1 MFGSTPVAST
11 AQGSGGLFS
20 FNNNNNNNTSQPQQG
35 GSLFGNSAKP
45 AGGLLGG
52 GAPASTQPAAGG
64 IFGNLGAASSQPA
77 GGLFGQSA
85 STAPA
90 AGNLFGASQ
99 PASQPTQAA
108 GNLFGASQ
116 PAATTQQQRPSL
128 FQAAQ
133 SAARPPPLFGASAGA
148 GNANQQNSNAQ
159 QQQQQTVPGIKIDVS
174 NIKPTTRMFELHE
187 DIQNT
192 ILQIDEVI
200 NGGINASMQCAQVL
214 PKLGEAIEQLPLD
227 VAYLESQ
234 IEIVEGALGRDA
246 VDVGAARQVVRADA
260 SDATVVFGAIEN
272 LKLPSQFHY
281 GGGGVSGSG
290 GANLQTTSSNENSNA
305 SSTDL
310 LAYFNTQSNTLDQRL
325 AAFTRQLLEVELHLR
340 TVEATA
346 VDGIEKLIRRRS
358 IADAGDDAAG
368 GNGGGAGDAGEGIRE
383 LVGTMRR
390 FEDAVLRVAG
400 RVGGVREGVVDL
412 GVGLRD

>member
-1 MFGSTPVAST
+1 MFGSTPAATT
-11 AQGSGGLFS
+11 AQTPGGLFS
-20 FNNNNNNNTSQPQQG
+20 FNNNASQPQQG
-35 GSLFGNSAKP
+35 GSLFGSTAKP
-45 AGGLLGG
+45 AGGLFGG
-52 GAPASTQPAAGG
+52 AAPASTQPAAGG
-64 IFGNLGAASSQPA
+64 LFGGTSTAASQPA
-77 GGLFGQSA
+77 GGLFGQTA

-90 AGNLFGASQ
+90 AGGIFGSGQPPNQ
-99 PASQPTQAA
+99 PAQTA

-116 PAATTQQQRPSL
+116 PAATAQQQRPSL
-128 FQAAQ
+128 FQPAQ

-148 GNANQQNSNAQ
+148 GNTNQQNGNA
-159 QQQQQTVPGIKIDVS
+159 QQQQQTVPGIKIDAS

-192 ILQIDEVI
+192 IIQIDEII

-290 GANLQTTSSNENSNA
+290 GANLQTTSSSGGDNNA

-325 AAFTRQLLEVELHLR
+325 AIFTKQLLEVELHLR

-358 IADAGDDAAG
+358 VADAGDASA
-368 GNGGGAGDAGEGIRE
+368 NGGADDAGEGIRE
-383 LVGTMRR
+383 LVGTMRG

-412 GVGLRD
+412 GAGLRE